1 MAKTKRYSDLDL
13 DFTAHPVSGDV
24 VFKNDAEAVK
34 RAIRNLVMLAPNE
47 KFFHPEIGAGIRRL
61 LFENFSPIVKI
72 QLEAKIKLVI
82 ENYEPRAEIQSVN
95 ATFNEDTNTFDVSVE
110 FSVNGIPNDSF
121 EINLPLQRLR

>member
-1 MAKTKRYSDLDL
+1 MAKIKRYSDLDL

-24 VFKNDAEAVK
+24 VFKHDAEAVK

-47 KFFHPEIGAGIRRL
+47 KFFHSEIGAGIRKL

-82 ENYEPRAEIQSVN
+82 ENFEPRAELQTVIAS
-95 ATFNEDTNTFDVSVE
+95 FNENDNTFDVTVE
-110 FSVNGIPNDSF
+110 FSINGIGNDLF
-121 EINLPLQRLR
+121 RLNIPLQRLR